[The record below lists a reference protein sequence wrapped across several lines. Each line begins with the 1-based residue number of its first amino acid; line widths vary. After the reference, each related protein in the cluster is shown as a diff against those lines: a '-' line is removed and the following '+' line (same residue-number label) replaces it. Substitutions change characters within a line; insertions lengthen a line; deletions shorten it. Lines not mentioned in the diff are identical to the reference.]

1 MEDEKIEAVTST
13 SNKWKKGGGKLPLI
27 IAAAVAA
34 VLVIGYI
41 AICAVAANSDTIL
54 PHVSVLLPDIE
65 VGGQTK
71 PEARDYLAEVLDD
84 AMERCGYSSALVDE
98 GSSSPKADSADGKDT
113 PNAGGNQNAL
123 SDASYSFTLADLG
136 AGVDLDA
143 LTQQLYQVGREGGF
157 LTNGW
162 TYLTH
167 LLGRDRCIL
176 PEEAGLTLDNLRTR
190 ATAERLAE
198 SLSYPAVDSAW
209 ETGADTITL
218 TKARDGRSVDPA
230 ELEAAIRGMVS
241 GRSDYALC
249 GFTTLAAKVL
259 TAQEIYDTVAGEM
272 KNAGYDPDTKSIYAE
287 TVGAEFDAE
296 EAQKLLDSAEPGET
310 VEIAAVIE
318 YPTVTAEQLEKVLF
332 RDVLGTYTTHVG
344 GSSGRIGNVRLSAKS
359 INGYV
364 LNCGEVFSYNDV
376 VGQRTAA
383 RGYSAAPAYVKGE
396 TVDEI
401 GGGICQTS
409 STLYMATLL
418 SNLEIVTRAAH
429 RYVPAYIPKGMDATV
444 SWGGPEYRFRNDTDY
459 PIKVTA
465 SVSSK
470 NYLTIT
476 IYGTKTDDT
485 YVKITNEVLGSTP
498 YETVYENDS
507 TLPAG
512 TEKVKQTPY
521 TGYKVRTYRNVYS
534 GDGKLISSTFEASSD
549 YKARNKI
556 ILKGPE
562 AVTKPDPPVT
572 DPGTAT
578 NPGTTEPGTTTDPGA
593 ETPVTPSDP
602 GTESPTDTGGE
613 QAAGAGD
620 AAI

>member
-1 MEDEKIEAVTST
+1 MENEKIEANTSIP
-13 SNKWKKGGGKLPLI
+13 NRRKKGGGKLPLI
-27 IAAAVAA
+27 VAAAAAAVA
-34 VLVIGYI
+34 VIGYI
-41 AICAVAANSDTIL
+41 AVCAAAAGSDAIL

-71 PEARDYLAEVLDD
+71 TEARDYLAEVLDE
-84 AMERCGYSSALVDE
+84 AMERCSYSGTLAGGA
-98 GSSSPKADSADGKDT
+98 GSSPETESADGKDAS
-113 PNAGGNQNAL
+113 NDAEDQDAL
-123 SDASYSFTLADLG
+123 SDAGYSFTLADLG

-143 LTQQLYQVGREGGF
+143 LTEQLYQVGREGGF
-157 LTNGW
+157 FSNGW

-167 LLGRDRCIL
+167 LLGRDRFIL
-176 PEEAGLTLDNLRTR
+176 PEEAGLVLDNAQTR

-209 ETGADTITL
+209 KIGADTITL
-218 TKARDGRSVDPA
+218 TKAKDGRSVDPA
-230 ELEAAIRGMVS
+230 ELESAIRGMVAS
-241 GRSDYALC
+241 SQGSSPC

-259 TAQEIYDTVAGEM
+259 TAQEIHDTVAGEM
-272 KNAGYDPDTKSIYAE
+272 KNAGYDPSTKSIYAE

-296 EAQKLLDSAEPGET
+296 EAQKLLDSAEPGEA
-310 VEIAAVIE
+310 VEISAVIE

-344 GSSGRIGNVRLSAKS
+344 GSSGRISNVRLSAKS

-459 PIKVTA
+459 PIRITA

-470 NYLTIT
+470 NYLTVT

-498 YETVYENDS
+498 YETIYVDDP

-549 YKARNKI
+549 YKARNQI

-562 AVTKPDPPVT
+562 VVTKPEPPVT
-572 DPGTAT
+572 DPGT
-578 NPGTTEPGTTTDPGA
+578 TDPGTVTDPGTA
-593 ETPVTPSDP
+593 DPGTETPVTPTDP
-602 GTESPTDTGGE
+602 GQETPADTGGG
-613 QAAGAGD
+613 QAAGTED
-620 AAI
+620 TTI